1 MIIKKNALSNQDGLW
16 TFRGVPYTGGV
27 LELSSGHVVGG
38 GIYEEGRFVD
48 VYRSEFILGEVRNG
62 IEMERDYT
70 GEQFYWEGKVYNGFS
85 YEFSGDVCVSERL
98 YEYGWVIE
106 EVTYFP
112 DGQLRTVEIGED
124 VPQSYEW
131 FEGGGL
137 EAMTVHQNN
146 VFMFSLKFSL
156 EGLERLTLLGD
167 YFSRLPKVIGCIR
180 FPVLRDKAEL
190 SSLKFAHRVLL
201 SGDGIDT
208 AVIDY
213 IFLGENERRIRELEL
228 DGVNGTPELLQ
239 CLKNLQQLSVL
250 KIVAAKRCF
259 DWWREGAVQ
268 FQMLRPECD
277 VYLNN
282 RKVSSAE

>member
-1 MIIKKNALSNQDGLW
+1 MIINKDAISNQGGLW

-27 LELSSGHVVGG
+27 LELSNGHVVGG
-38 GIYEEGRFVD
+38 GLCEEGCYVD
-48 VYRSEFILGEVRNG
+48 GYRSEFILDGVRNG

-70 GEQFYWEGKVYNGFS
+70 GEQFYWEGKVYNGFA

-112 DGQLRTVEIGED
+112 GGQLRTVEIGEE

-137 EAMTVHQNN
+137 KAMTVHQNN

-167 YFSRLPKVIGCIR
+167 YFSQLPKVIGRIR

-190 SSLKFAHRVLL
+190 SSLTCAGRVSL
-201 SGDGIDT
+201 SGNGIDKG
-208 AVIDY
+208 VVDY
-213 IFLGENERRIRELEL
+213 IFFSGNEQRVRELEL
-228 DGVNGTPELLQ
+228 EGVNGAPELLQ
-239 CLKNLQQLSVL
+239 CLKNIQQLSVL
-250 KIVAAKRCF
+250 RVVADKRCF
-259 DWWREGAVQ
+259 DGWREGCAQ

-277 VYLNN
+277 VYLNK
-282 RKVSSAE
+282 R

>member
-1 MIIKKNALSNQDGLW
+1 MIIKKNALSNQGGLW

-38 GIYEEGRFVD
+38 GMYEEGRFVD
-48 VYRSEFILGEVRNG
+48 VYRSEFILGDVRNS

-146 VFMFSLKFSL
+146 AFMFSLKFSL

-190 SSLKFAHRVLL
+190 SSLKCAGRVLL

-208 AVIDY
+208 AVIGY
-213 IFLGENERRIRELEL
+213 IFFGENQQRIRELEL

-239 CLKNLQQLSVL
+239 CLKKLQQLSVL
-250 KIVAAKRCF
+250 KIVAAKHCF
-259 DWWREGAVQ
+259 DWWREGCVQ

-282 RKVSSAE
+282 RKVSLAG

>member
-1 MIIKKNALSNQDGLW
+1 MIIKKNALSNQGGLW

-38 GIYEEGRFVD
+38 GMYEEGRFVD
-48 VYRSEFILGEVRNG
+48 VYRSEFILGEVRNS

-146 VFMFSLKFSL
+146 AFMFSLKFSL

-190 SSLKFAHRVLL
+190 SSLKCAGRVLL

-208 AVIDY
+208 AVIGY
-213 IFLGENERRIRELEL
+213 IFFGENQQRIRELEL

-239 CLKNLQQLSVL
+239 CLKKLQQLSVL
-250 KIVAAKRCF
+250 KIVAAKHCF
-259 DWWREGAVQ
+259 DWWREGCAQ
-268 FQMLRPECD
+268 FQILRPECD

-282 RKVSSAE
+282 RKVSLAG

>member
-1 MIIKKNALSNQDGLW
+1 MIIKRNAISNQGGLW
-16 TFRGVPYTGGV
+16 TFRGVPYTGGA
-27 LELSSGHVVGG
+27 LELSNGHVVGG
-38 GIYEEGRFVD
+38 GMYENGRYVD
-48 VYRSEFILGEVRNG
+48 VYRSEFIVGEVRNS
-62 IEMERDYT
+62 IEVERDYT
-70 GEQFYWEGKVYNGFS
+70 GEQFYWGDSVYNGFS

-146 VFMFSLKFSL
+146 IFMFSLKFSL
-156 EGLERLTLLGD
+156 EGLTRLTLLGD
-167 YFSRLPKVIGCIR
+167 YFSKLPQVIGCIR

-190 SSLKFAHRVLL
+190 SSLKCATRVSLI
-201 SGDGIDT
+201 GDGIDK
-208 AVIDY
+208 AVVDY
-213 IFLGENERRIRELEL
+213 IFMGDNERCIRELEL
-228 DGVNGTPELLQ
+228 DGVNGTPEILQ
-239 CLKNLQQLSVL
+239 CLKNYQQLSVL
-250 KIVAAKRCF
+250 KVVAAKDCVG
-259 DWWREGAVQ
+259 WWREGCVQ
-268 FQMLRPECD
+268 FQVLRPECD

-282 RKVSSAE
+282 RKVSLEG